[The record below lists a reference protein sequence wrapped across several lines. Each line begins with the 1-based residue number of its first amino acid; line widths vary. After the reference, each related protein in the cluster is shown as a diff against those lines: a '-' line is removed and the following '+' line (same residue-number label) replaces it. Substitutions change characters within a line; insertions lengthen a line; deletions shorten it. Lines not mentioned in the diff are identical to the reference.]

1 MMEGTGGKFSVRE
14 SGTKPRALLS
24 ACWGEMLHCDSVL
37 GEDPGVAGVAGD
49 NGDTGESG
57 ESGDTE
63 DTGEVPAEL
72 LTCQEGGGVSVSV
85 LDSG

>member
-1 MMEGTGGKFSVRE
+1 MRE

-24 ACWGEMLHCDSVL
+24 ACWLEMLHCDSVL

-49 NGDTGESG
+49 TGDTG

-72 LTCQEGGGVSVSV
+72 LTSQEGGGVSVSV

>member
-14 SGTKPRALLS
+14 AGTKPRALLS

-37 GEDPGVAGVAGD
+37 GEAGD
-49 NGDTGESG
+49 TGDTGESG
-57 ESGDTE
+57 ESGDT
-63 DTGEVPAEL
+63 GEVPAEL
-72 LTCQEGGGVSVSV
+72 LTSQEGGGVSVSV